1 MQTRRHFIGNVA
13 TGLAGSLAT
22 SHALGANN
30 RIRIGVI
37 GMGERG
43 VQLTRE
49 ATACA
54 NTEFVAAADVYT
66 RRLDEARSLVAKN
79 GEAGF
84 TGYADYRAL
93 LEDKSIDAVLI
104 AKNLGR
110 MKQADLKRCDLLGMA
125 DQRAY

>member
-22 SHALGANN
+22 GHALGANN

-49 ATACA
+49 AIACP
-54 NTEFVAAADVYT
+54 NTEFVAAADVYS
-66 RRLDEARSLVAKN
+66 RRVDEARA
-79 GEAGF
+79 
-84 TGYADYRAL
+84 
-93 LEDKSIDAVLI
+93 
-104 AKNLGR
+104 
-110 MKQADLKRCDLLGMA
+110 
-125 DQRAY
+125 

>member
-22 SHALGANN
+22 GRALGANN

-49 ATACA
+49 AISCPNIDFA
-54 NTEFVAAADVYT
+54 AAADV
-66 RRLDEARSLVAKN
+66 
-79 GEAGF
+79 
-84 TGYADYRAL
+84 
-93 LEDKSIDAVLI
+93 
-104 AKNLGR
+104 
-110 MKQADLKRCDLLGMA
+110 
-125 DQRAY
+125 